1 MGRLDNQCRRI
12 LKLLKERGNE
22 GATNYELAR
31 YALKY
36 TSRISDLRD
45 SGWRILCTAED
56 LPRGVYRYTLLGR
69 TKSKKRELFSS
80 QD

>member
-1 MGRLDNQCRRI
+1 MGRLANQCRRI
-12 LKLLKERGNE
+12 LALLKERGNE
-22 GATNYELAR
+22 GATNYELAKF
-31 YALKY
+31 ALKY

-56 LPRGVYRYTLLGR
+56 LPRGIYRYTLLGR
-69 TKSKKRELFSS
+69 TPSGKRELFNS